1 MADRPPKHMSS
12 ETPMAYPSVSSL
24 NRPDCMYSGS
34 MNPGVPM
41 TLCVVKCV
49 TPLCSSGASLASPT
63 SASFALPYRFTRS
76 ARLSAQP
83 QTTLQ
88 RRACASR
95 RMLDG
100 LMSRWSTALFAA
112 SGVCRYTRAR
122 VASRMA
128 RTRSFDATLQLWRL
142 PCQPHVCQLR
152 VAESVEKDVGRLDVA
167 VEHSTPC
174 RQRRVQVH
182 EGARRVTNGAHSLL
196 RRRGLCLALHNGG
209 LKLHISSTF
218 RCAALSS
225 VVTKRLDEDARNH
238 RPIAWRVVRLAPG
251 ECVGRGDIEV
261 VVRLD
266 AEKTL
271 VVGCVALILVVVEVD
286 GHRNRSVIER

>member
-1 MADRPPKHMSS
+1 MTFLHPHHHPLCQDATAEHRPWPRAGEEPAKVPCAEVDVAPKSARDDLQRLLSHVGRPLRSGVRESCSGCQALQRIAKAIDDGDRRPPSQTHEKRDAHGIPIG
-12 ETPMAYPSVSSL
+12 ELTELARLRVQ
-24 NRPDCMYSGS
+24 RVDEA
-34 MNPGVPM
+34 
-41 TLCVVKCV
+41 
-49 TPLCSSGASLASPT
+49 SGATDPLGGQM
-63 SASFALPYRFTRS
+63 R
-76 ARLSAQP
+76 
-83 QTTLQ
+83 
-88 RRACASR
+88 
-95 RMLDG
+95 
-100 LMSRWSTALFAA
+100 
-112 SGVCRYTRAR
+112 
-122 VASRMA
+122 
-128 RTRSFDATLQLWRL
+128 DATLQLWRL